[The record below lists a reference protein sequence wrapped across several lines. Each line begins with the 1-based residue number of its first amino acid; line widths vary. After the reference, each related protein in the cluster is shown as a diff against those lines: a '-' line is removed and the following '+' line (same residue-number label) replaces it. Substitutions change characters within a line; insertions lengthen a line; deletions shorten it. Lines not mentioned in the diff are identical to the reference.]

1 MREMAYVLHHNW
13 LRLMSRKAI
22 MAITSFMT
30 IAAVAAALLLTS
42 ANDSRGSLALV
53 SAASESEGSSISG
66 LHDFEVKRLA
76 EAPRRSELMR
86 NKYDAVIIDEGDGSY
101 TIETM
106 KSEAYATMV
115 RQALEHPDQPLPE
128 AEKRGIGTNVAGF
141 LMMFVLLQG
150 MFYMNFFAEDRVQ
163 GTLRRMAASPMS
175 VMTYLAAQVLFCF
188 LLISVPTYL
197 CIAGARLLLHADI
210 GFTLLQYG
218 WLIAV
223 LSLLA
228 AAFAL
233 FITVCIDD
241 IDNAVTTA
249 SSLILVTSL
258 LSGGFYTI
266 EHEGWMN
273 VLTYWLPQRHF
284 MAAVTSLERGGAAHG
299 DAIWPALYVFGLCC
313 ILFAAGAMICRRRC
327 QAGRY

>member
-1 MREMAYVLHHNW
+1 MREMAYVLHQNW

-22 MAITSFMT
+22 VAITSVMT

-42 ANDSRGSLALV
+42 SNDSRGSLVFV
-53 SAASESEGSSISG
+53 SAASEAQEASIAG
-66 LHDFEVKRLA
+66 LHDFQVKRLA
-76 EAPRRSELMR
+76 EAPRRSELVR

-101 TIETM
+101 TIETI
-106 KSEAYATMV
+106 KSEEYATMV

-128 AEKRGIGTNVAGF
+128 AEKRGTGANVAGF
-141 LMMFVLLQG
+141 IMMFVLLQG
-150 MFYMNFFAEDRVQ
+150 MFYMNFFAEDKVQ
-163 GTLRRMAASPMS
+163 GTLRRIVASPMS

-188 LLISVPTYL
+188 LLISVPAYL

-210 GFTLLQYG
+210 GFTLLQYS
-218 WLIAV
+218 WLITV

-233 FITVCIDD
+233 FITVCIDE

-258 LSGGFYTI
+258 LSGGFYTV
-266 EHEGWMN
+266 EHEGVMN
-273 VLTYWLPQRHF
+273 MLTYWLPQRQY
-284 MAAVTSLERGGAAHG
+284 MAAVTSLERGAAYG
-299 DAIWPALYVFGLCC
+299 DAVWPVLYVLVLSG

-327 QAGRY
+327 RAGRY

>member
-1 MREMAYVLHHNW
+1 MAYVLHQNW

-22 MAITSFMT
+22 VAITSVMT

-42 ANDSRGSLALV
+42 SNDSRGSLVFV
-53 SAASESEGSSISG
+53 SAASEAQEASIAG
-66 LHDFEVKRLA
+66 LHDFQVKRLA
-76 EAPRRSELMR
+76 EAPRRSELVR

-101 TIETM
+101 TIETI
-106 KSEAYATMV
+106 KSEEYATMV

-128 AEKRGIGTNVAGF
+128 AEKRGTGANVAGF
-141 LMMFVLLQG
+141 IMMFVLLQG
-150 MFYMNFFAEDRVQ
+150 MFYMNFFAEDKVQ
-163 GTLRRMAASPMS
+163 GTLRRIVASPMS

-188 LLISVPTYL
+188 LLISVPAYL

-210 GFTLLQYG
+210 GFTLLQYS
-218 WLIAV
+218 WLITV

-233 FITVCIDD
+233 FITVCIDE

-258 LSGGFYTI
+258 LSGGFYTV
-266 EHEGWMN
+266 EHEGVMN
-273 VLTYWLPQRHF
+273 MLTYWLPQRQY
-284 MAAVTSLERGGAAHG
+284 MAAVTSLERGAAYG
-299 DAIWPALYVFGLCC
+299 DAVWPVLYVLVLSG

-327 QAGRY
+327 RAGRY

>member
-1 MREMAYVLHHNW
+1 MREMVYVLHHNW

-22 MAITSFMT
+22 VAITSVMT

-42 ANDSRGSLALV
+42 ANDSRGSLVFV
-53 SAASESEGSSISG
+53 SAASEVKEASIAG
-66 LHDFEVKRLA
+66 LHDFQVKRLA
-76 EAPRRSELMR
+76 EAPRRSELVR

-101 TIETM
+101 TIETI

-128 AEKRGIGTNVAGF
+128 AEKRGTGANVAGF
-141 LMMFVLLQG
+141 IMMFVLLQG
-150 MFYMNFFAEDRVQ
+150 MFYMNFFAEDKVQ
-163 GTLRRMAASPMS
+163 GTLRRIAASPMS

-188 LLISVPTYL
+188 LLISVPAYL
-197 CIAGARLLLHADI
+197 CVAGARLLLHADI
-210 GFTLLQYG
+210 GFTLLQYS
-218 WLIAV
+218 WLITV

-233 FITVCIDD
+233 FITVCIDE

-258 LSGGFYTI
+258 LSGGFYTV
-266 EHEGWMN
+266 EHEGVMN
-273 VLTYWLPQRHF
+273 MLTYWLPQRQY
-284 MAAVTSLERGGAAHG
+284 MAAVTSLERGAAYG
-299 DAIWPALYVFGLCC
+299 DTVWPVLYVLVLSG
-313 ILFAAGAMICRRRC
+313 ILFAAGAIICRRRC
-327 QAGRY
+327 RAGRY

>member
-1 MREMAYVLHHNW
+1 MREMAYVLHQNW

-22 MAITSFMT
+22 VAITSVMT

-42 ANDSRGSLALV
+42 SNDSRGSLVFV
-53 SAASESEGSSISG
+53 SAASEAQEASIAG
-66 LHDFEVKRLA
+66 LHDFQVKRLE
-76 EAPRRSELMR
+76 EAPRRSELVR

-101 TIETM
+101 TIETI
-106 KSEAYATMV
+106 KSEEYATMV

-128 AEKRGIGTNVAGF
+128 AEKRGTGANVAGF
-141 LMMFVLLQG
+141 MMMFVLLQG
-150 MFYMNFFAEDRVQ
+150 MFYMNFFAEDKVQ
-163 GTLRRMAASPMS
+163 GTLRRIVASPMS

-188 LLISVPTYL
+188 LLISVPAYL

-210 GFTLLQYG
+210 GFTLLQYS
-218 WLIAV
+218 WLITV

-233 FITVCIDD
+233 FITVCIDE

-258 LSGGFYTI
+258 LSGGFYTV
-266 EHEGWMN
+266 EHEGVMN
-273 VLTYWLPQRHF
+273 MLTYWLPQRQY
-284 MAAVTSLERGGAAHG
+284 MAAVTSLERGAAYG
-299 DAIWPALYVFGLCC
+299 DAVWPVLYVLVLSG
-313 ILFAAGAMICRRRC
+313 ILFAAGAIICRSRC
-327 QAGRY
+327 RAGRY

>member
-1 MREMAYVLHHNW
+1 MREMAYVFYQNW

-22 MAITSFMT
+22 LAITAVMT
-30 IAAVAAALLLTS
+30 IAAVAAALLLTP
-42 ANDSRGSLALV
+42 ANDSRGSIALV
-53 SAASESEGSSISG
+53 TAASGPEEASLAD
-66 LHDFEVKRLA
+66 LHAFEVKRLA
-76 EAPRRSELMR
+76 EAPRKSELVR
-86 NKYDAVIIDEGDGSY
+86 NKYDAVIIDGGDGSY
-101 TIETM
+101 TIETI
-106 KSEAYATMV
+106 KGDAYAALV
-115 RQALEHPDQPLPE
+115 RQALEHPEQPLPE
-128 AEKRGIGTNVAGF
+128 AEKRGIGANIAGF

-150 MFYMNFFAEDRVQ
+150 MFYMNFFAEDKTQ

-188 LLISVPTYL
+188 LLISVPAYL

-258 LSGGFYTI
+258 LSGGFYAV
-266 EHEGWMN
+266 EHEGVMRA
-273 VLTYWLPQRHF
+273 LTYWLPQRQY
-284 MAAVTSLERGGAAHG
+284 MEAVTSLERAAS
-299 DAIWPALYVFGLCC
+299 AEAVWPVAYVLLLSG
-313 ILFAAGAMICRRRC
+313 ILFAAGAIICRRRC
-327 QAGRY
+327 KTGRY

>member
-1 MREMAYVLHHNW
+1 MREMAYVFHLNW

-22 MAITSFMT
+22 VAITAVMT
-30 IAAVAAALLLTS
+30 IAAVAAALLLTP
-42 ANDSRGSLALV
+42 ANASRGSIAFIT
-53 SAASESEGSSISG
+53 AASEPGEATLAGM
-66 LHDFEVKRLA
+66 HEFKVKRLA
-76 EAPRRSELMR
+76 EVPRKSELVR

-106 KSEAYATMV
+106 KSDAYAAMV
-115 RQALEHPDQPLPE
+115 RQALEHPEQPLPA
-128 AEKRGIGTNVAGF
+128 AEKRGAGANIAGF

-150 MFYMNFFAEDRVQ
+150 MFYMNFFAEDKAQ
-163 GTLRRMAASPMS
+163 GTLRRIAASPLS
-175 VMTYLAAQVLFCF
+175 VMSYLAVQALFCF
-188 LLISVPTYL
+188 LLISVPAYL
-197 CIAGARLLLHADI
+197 CIAGASLLLRADI

-223 LSLLA
+223 LSVLA

-233 FITVCIDD
+233 FITVCIDE

-258 LSGGFYTI
+258 LSGGFYTV
-266 EHEGWMN
+266 EHEGAMN
-273 VLTYWLPQRHF
+273 ALTYWLPQRQY
-284 MAAVTSLERGGAAHG
+284 MAAVTSLERGAAYA
-299 DAIWPALYVFGLCC
+299 DAVWPLVYVLVLSG
-313 ILFAAGAMICRRRC
+313 ILFAAGALICRRRC

>member
-1 MREMAYVLHHNW
+1 MREMVYVLHQNW

-22 MAITSFMT
+22 VAITSVMT

-42 ANDSRGSLALV
+42 SNDSRGSLVFV
-53 SAASESEGSSISG
+53 SAASEAREASIAG
-66 LHDFEVKRLA
+66 LHDFQVKRLA
-76 EAPRRSELMR
+76 ETPRRSELVR

-101 TIETM
+101 TIETI
-106 KSEAYATMV
+106 KSEEYATMV

-128 AEKRGIGTNVAGF
+128 AEKRGTGANVAGF
-141 LMMFVLLQG
+141 IMMFVLLQG
-150 MFYMNFFAEDRVQ
+150 MFYMNFFAEDKVQ
-163 GTLRRMAASPMS
+163 GTLRRIVASPMS

-188 LLISVPTYL
+188 LLISVPAYL

-210 GFTLLQYG
+210 GFTLLQYS
-218 WLIAV
+218 WLITV

-233 FITVCIDD
+233 FITVCIDE

-258 LSGGFYTI
+258 LSGGFYTV
-266 EHEGWMN
+266 EHEGVMN
-273 VLTYWLPQRHF
+273 MLTYWLPQRQY
-284 MAAVTSLERGGAAHG
+284 MAAVTSLERGAAYG
-299 DAIWPALYVFGLCC
+299 DAVWPVLYVLVLSG
-313 ILFAAGAMICRRRC
+313 ILFAAGAIICRRRC
-327 QAGRY
+327 RAGRY